1 MEDNI
6 AIIEA
11 YGDFIEKFIYFIV
24 GVYIILIAYS
34 YIFVF
39 FFPIRFNTYICT
51 DKNKNW
57 FCTYFLFYR
66 PERWSPKKTNWV

>member
-11 YGDFIEKFIYFIV
+11 YGDFIEFFIYFIV
-24 GVYIILIAYS
+24 GVYIILIACS

-51 DKNKNW
+51 DKNKN
-57 FCTYFLFYR
+57 
-66 PERWSPKKTNWV
+66 